1 MWYQDFSKNW
11 KFELQQ
17 KIQKLSLNDLK
28 KENIYLE
35 SSDHYAAF
43 LLDIETKE
51 IVRLTGSYEI
61 QDNHCLVTS
70 FERDTDSALSKEI
83 KVEFVLPF
91 FLLFQ
96 HLYFQNPGSS
106 LKCRRD
112 EMVWIVESE
121 DLQADFRT
129 ELAAK
134 AAQYG
139 VPLKLAV
146 CLDGFSEANQKSFF
160 EIRSK
165 SGTLP
170 MCFRKLGVSWLSKLL
185 PALTTNSDQPVIS
198 KKFS

>member
-61 QDNHCLVTS
+61 QDDHCLVTS

-96 HLYFQNPGSS
+96 HQ
-106 LKCRRD
+106 CH
-112 EMVWIVESE
+112 
-121 DLQADFRT
+121 
-129 ELAAK
+129 
-134 AAQYG
+134 
-139 VPLKLAV
+139 
-146 CLDGFSEANQKSFF
+146 
-160 EIRSK
+160 
-165 SGTLP
+165 
-170 MCFRKLGVSWLSKLL
+170 
-185 PALTTNSDQPVIS
+185 
-198 KKFS
+198 